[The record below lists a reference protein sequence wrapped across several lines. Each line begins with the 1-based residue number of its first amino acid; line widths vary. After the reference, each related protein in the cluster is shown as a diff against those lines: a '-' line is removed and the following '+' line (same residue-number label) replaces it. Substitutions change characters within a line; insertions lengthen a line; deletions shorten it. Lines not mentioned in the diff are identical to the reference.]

1 MSHTAGANML
11 SRRQSLCWL
20 GALPSL
26 GAPAWAQPLPSAAP
40 SAADSRLLRVVVP
53 FAPGNLIDTA
63 LRQVAEVFRVSGGD
77 KLLIDNRP
85 GGLGGIAAQQVA
97 QSAAD
102 GRTLLLSTPGIL
114 SINPHTVRKL
124 PYDSEKSFR
133 SVTMLLSSSMVL
145 AVSSKV
151 PARQLS
157 EFASWVCAHPR
168 DATYASFTAGNTSHF
183 AGVILNQ
190 RLGLNLVHVPYN
202 GTPQAV
208 QNLIGGQVDA
218 AFLPLLAV
226 LPHLA
231 SGRLRVLAVTRP
243 NRSPLLPEA
252 PTFRE
257 LGYPELE
264 MGIWAGLSAPAA
276 TPDATVSQLNA
287 SFVSA
292 LNSPQ
297 LRERWASLDLTP
309 IPGTPEDMNR
319 FLKAESS
326 RWKAAVLA
334 SGFTHEP

>member
-1 MSHTAGANML
+1 MSRTPGANTL

-20 GALPSL
+20 GALSSL
-26 GAPAWAQPLPSAAP
+26 GVPARAQSSPSAAP
-40 SAADSRLLRVVVP
+40 SGTDNRLLRVVVP

-63 LRQVAEVFRVSGGD
+63 LRQVADIFRLSGGD

-97 QSAAD
+97 QAAAD

-133 SVTMLLSSSMVL
+133 SVTLLLSSSMVL

-151 PARQLS
+151 PARQLT
-157 EFASWVCAHPR
+157 EFANWAHAHPR

-208 QNLIGGQVDA
+208 QNLVGGQVDA

-243 NRSPLLPEA
+243 DRSPLLPEA

-264 MGIWAGLSAPAA
+264 MGIWAGISAPAA
-276 TPDATVSQLNA
+276 TPDATIDQLNV

-309 IPGTPEDMNR
+309 TPSTPNEMTR

-326 RWKAAVLA
+326 RWKAAVQA

>member
-1 MSHTAGANML
+1 MSRTPGANML
-11 SRRQSLCWL
+11 SRRQSLGWL
-20 GALPSL
+20 GVLSSL
-26 GAPAWAQPLPSAAP
+26 GAPVWAQPSPSAAP
-40 SAADSRLLRVVVP
+40 AVADSRLLRVVVP

-97 QSAAD
+97 QAAAD

-124 PYDSEKSFR
+124 SYDGEKSFR
-133 SVTMLLSSSMVL
+133 SVTLLLSSSMVL
-145 AVSSKV
+145 AVSSRV
-151 PARQLS
+151 PARQLA
-157 EFASWVCAHPR
+157 EFASWARAHPH

-208 QNLIGGQVDA
+208 QNLVGGQVDA

-264 MGIWAGLSAPAA
+264 MGIWAGISAPAA

-309 IPGTPEDMNR
+309 IPSTPEDMTR
-319 FLKAESS
+319 FLSAESL
-326 RWKAAVLA
+326 RWKAAVQA
-334 SGFTHEP
+334 SGFRHEP